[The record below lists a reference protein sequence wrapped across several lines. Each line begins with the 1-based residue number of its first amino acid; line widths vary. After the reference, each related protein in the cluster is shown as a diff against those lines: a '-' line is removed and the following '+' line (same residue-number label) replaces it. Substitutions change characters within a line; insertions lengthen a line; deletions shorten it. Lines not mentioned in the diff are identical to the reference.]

1 MKNANVEHGG
11 ALWDSMGYL
20 VFLKVGS
27 PTRWGRK
34 NSQKTPS
41 KNYIFPPKK
50 TCKKKGDGD
59 IW

>member
-20 VFLKVGS
+20 VLLKVGS
-27 PTRWGRK
+27 PTRWGIELAE
-34 NSQKTPS
+34 NSFP
-41 KNYIFPPKK
+41 YIFPPTK